1 MVNANVHKIL
11 KKIIMGF
18 VKNVINIKII
28 VYLNALMDQFLMKI
42 WCNVIKKNLSWF
54 NTLVFMDYWEL

>member
-1 MVNANVHKIL
+1 
-11 KKIIMGF
+11 MGF